1 MCRSNWNYS
10 SPLLNLVERLG
21 LGNRD
26 KDHNSLLSALDVDLS
41 SLGDLELSQFRLEVG
56 DILFE
61 VEESLSNL
69 LLNLGR
75 RGLGSVG
82 GPQDFVLERHGAKGC

>member
-1 MCRSNWNYS
+1 M
-10 SPLLNLVERLG
+10 ERLG
-21 LGNRD
+21 HGNRD
-26 KDHNSLLSALDVDLS
+26 KDHNGLLSALDIDLS
-41 SLGDLELSQFRLEVG
+41 SLGDLELSQLGFEVG

-69 LLNLGR
+69 LLNLGG

-82 GPQDFVLERHGAKGC
+82 GPQDFVLVRHGARGLGLGGV